1 MLFYFAC
8 EAAGA
13 LRARHSLRPQFFR
26 ANGFCKTSGAS
37 RRGNA
42 ETYLKLERRHCEER
56 SDEAIHSY
64 LAATWIASLALA
76 MTVSTRATLSIVIAR
91 ESGPSS
97 IPETSVIEPRGRGV
111 LDTLLEPVIGLAEGE
126 TRWRG
131 MTAVNGSS
139 EASKPLIPPRRIDD
153 VFKRA
158 AGLTAFDLARD
169 IFRYFVG

>member
-97 IPETSVIEPRGRGV
+97 IPET
-111 LDTLLEPVIGLAEGE
+111 PV
-126 TRWRG
+126 
-131 MTAVNGSS
+131 VGS
-139 EASKPLIPPRRIDD
+139 
-153 VFKRA
+153 
-158 AGLTAFDLARD
+158 ARQ
-169 IFRYFVG
+169 ILQQQI